1 MKYLFIICLLFTGS
15 INVSAQQLTAAQMQ
29 QKGKTFMQKGDFENA
44 IRSLTDAS
52 KLEPRN
58 LELLK
63 DLSFACYLQRNFA
76 KAIET
81 GNAMLENA
89 EVDPQAYQILGL
101 SYKAIASY
109 KECEK
114 LYKEGLKK
122 FPKSGVLH
130 NAYGELLVIQDNPED
145 AIVEWEAGIELDPG
159 YSSNYYNAAIYYV
172 HNENWIRAALYGEL
186 FLNLESYS
194 TRSEE
199 VKPKLREVYSRLT
212 IPGEKNR
219 LIKSKTITP
228 FEKTVLELL
237 NIPTNGGSL
246 SVDQLVSIRTRFL
259 VDWLQGHQN
268 KFPFRLFDQQ
278 QYLLNQGLFEAYNYW
293 LFNPTD
299 YKTWK
304 DKHPKETD
312 GYKTFQ
318 QSRVFKIPAGEYYF
332 SLKNG

>member
-1 MKYLFIICLLFTGS
+1 MKYLFIFSLLLTISVIGK
-15 INVSAQQLTAAQMQ
+15 AQTLTVAQLQ
-29 QKGKTFMQKGDFENA
+29 QKGKAFMQKGDFENA

-81 GNAMLENA
+81 GNAMIDNA
-89 EVDPQAYQILGL
+89 EADPQAYQILGM

-114 LYKEGLKK
+114 LYQDGLKK

-130 NAYGELLVIQDNPED
+130 NVYGELLVVKDNPD
-145 AIVEWEAGIELDPG
+145 AAITEWEKGIASDPG

-172 HNENWIRAALYGEL
+172 HKENWIRAALYGEI

-194 TRSEE
+194 TRSED
-199 VKPKLREVYSRLT
+199 VKPKLREVYSRLS

-219 LIKSKTITP
+219 LIQSKSISS
-228 FEKTVLELL
+228 FEKTILELL
-237 NIPTNGGSL
+237 VIPASAGGL

-268 KFPFRLFDQQ
+268 KFPFRLFEQQ

-293 LFNPTD
+293 LFNPAD
-299 YKTWK
+299 YQTWK
-304 DKHPKETD
+304 EKHPKEAE
-312 GYKTFQ
+312 GYKLFQ
-318 QSRVFKIPAGEYYF
+318 QSRVFKIPEGENYF